1 MDAAVSVTDMEI
13 LPGRQAWVR
22 NSLETLGSAGMG
34 HRVLST
40 DGLGSDSPVCV
51 PAVTALLLGNK
62 LHFLSLG
69 FLLCK
74 MGLIPIP

>member
-13 LPGRQAWVR
+13 LLGRQAWVR

-40 DGLGSDSPVCV
+40 DGLGSDSSKEMDNEKKASGTQRLVE
-51 PAVTALLLGNK
+51 
-62 LHFLSLG
+62 
-69 FLLCK
+69 
-74 MGLIPIP
+74 